1 MKNFIYSDYL
11 VNFES
16 FYRSFDNLKI
26 LSKDNLDCIK
36 TKIKDLAFTSF
47 RNYYANIPQ
56 HLSNEKFEVL
66 KL

>member
-1 MKNFIYSDYL
+1 MI
-11 VNFES
+11 
-16 FYRSFDNLKI
+16 I
-26 LSKDNLDCIK
+26 LDCIK

-56 HLSNEKFEVL
+56 HLSNEKSEVL